1 MYKHLLLLALL
12 APALLALDVFED
24 KLEDTEDISELA
36 ASTKTGAVTL
46 SDSTTTSFLQNAIYV
61 VPVLLAIIFVDFAIF
76 GAFASRSDELNP
88 VSDFFYHVKRGLSIV
103 RDRSSTASVYSRP
116 HHHKRYQLLLHY
128 SKHKYSSVFRLL

>member
-1 MYKHLLLLALL
+1 MYKHVLLLVIFT
-12 APALLALDVFED
+12 PALLALDVFED
-24 KLEDTEDISELA
+24 KQDEVEDISELA

-88 VSDFFYHVKRGLSIV
+88 VSNFFYHVKRGLSIV

-116 HHHKRYQLLLHY
+116 HHHKRYQ
-128 SKHKYSSVFRLL
+128 R

>member
-1 MYKHLLLLALL
+1 MYKHVLLLVLFT
-12 APALLALDVFED
+12 PALLALDVFED
-24 KLEDTEDISELA
+24 TQDEVEDISELS

-88 VSDFFYHVKRGLSIV
+88 VSNFFYHVKRGLSIV

-116 HHHKRYQLLLHY
+116 HHHKRYQ
-128 SKHKYSSVFRLL
+128 R

>member
-61 VPVLLAIIFVDFAIF
+61 VPVMLAIIFVDFAIF
-76 GAFASRSDELNP
+76 GAFASR
-88 VSDFFYHVKRGLSIV
+88 
-103 RDRSSTASVYSRP
+103 
-116 HHHKRYQLLLHY
+116 
-128 SKHKYSSVFRLL
+128 

>member
-1 MYKHLLLLALL
+1 MYKHLLILVIFT
-12 APALLALDVFED
+12 PALLALDVFED
-24 KLEDTEDISELA
+24 KQDEVEDISELS

-88 VSDFFYHVKRGLSIV
+88 VSNFFYHVKRGLSIV

-116 HHHKRYQLLLHY
+116 HHHKRYQ
-128 SKHKYSSVFRLL
+128 R

>member
-103 RDRSSTASVYSRP
+103 RDRSSTAGHYSHPP
-116 HHHKRYQLLLHY
+116 HHHKRYQ
-128 SKHKYSSVFRLL
+128 R

>member
-1 MYKHLLLLALL
+1 MYKHLLLLVLFT
-12 APALLALDVFED
+12 PALLALDVFED
-24 KLEDTEDISELA
+24 KQDEVEDISELS

-61 VPVLLAIIFVDFAIF
+61 VRVLLAIIFVDFAIF

-88 VSDFFYHVKRGLSIV
+88 VSNFFYHVKRGLSIV

-116 HHHKRYQLLLHY
+116 HHHKRYQ
-128 SKHKYSSVFRLL
+128 R

>member
-1 MYKHLLLLALL
+1 MYKHLLILVIFT
-12 APALLALDVFED
+12 PALLALDVFED
-24 KLEDTEDISELA
+24 TQDEVEDISELS

-88 VSDFFYHVKRGLSIV
+88 VSNFFYHVKRGLSIV

-116 HHHKRYQLLLHY
+116 HHHKRYQ
-128 SKHKYSSVFRLL
+128 R